1 MKSIDQLFCSS
12 PASTAICS
20 STVQHGVVPHG
31 GGVRPTIDRRRV
43 HRLGGH
49 PPKNRAPAPCSSHLP
64 FDPIPHYQK
73 ARKST
78 SSAVKPGELSRKSSA
93 DVGDLRAATAATS
106 PPGSSRY
113 LLGDS
118 PFIDLLSSSNANLA
132 RKSLVKR
139 QPSNELPVFRS
150 SSARSPLESPV
161 YKPPSLTYVDDS
173 NVKSSPSTPSHHNHQ
188 VVELR
193 VSIHCKGCE
202 GKVRKH
208 LSRMEGVTSFSID
221 LYSKKVTVIGDVTP
235 VGVLASLSKVKNAQ
249 LWPSPATV
257 MSSSSPRV
265 SLTN

>member
-20 STVQHGVVPHG
+20 STVQHAVIPH
-31 GGVRPTIDRRRV
+31 GGVRPIDRRRV
-43 HRLGGH
+43 HRLGH
-49 PPKNRAPAPCSSHLP
+49 PPKARAPAPCSSHLP
-64 FDPIPHYQK
+64 FDPIPQYQK

-78 SSAVKPGELSRKSSA
+78 SSSAVKPGELRRKSSA
-93 DVGDLRAATAATS
+93 DVSDLQAATATTS

-118 PFIDLLSSSNANLA
+118 PFIHFLSSDDTNLA
-132 RKSLVKR
+132 RKTLVKR

-173 NVKSSPSTPSHHNHQ
+173 NVKSFPSTPSHRNHQ

-221 LYSKKVTVIGDVTP
+221 LYSKKVTVMGDVTP

-249 LWPSPATV
+249 LWPSPAAV

-265 SLTN
+265 GLTN

>member
-20 STVQHGVVPHG
+20 STVQHGVVPYG

-49 PPKNRAPAPCSSHLP
+49 PPKTRSPAPCSSHLP
-64 FDPIPHYQK
+64 FDPITHYQK

-78 SSAVKPGELSRKSSA
+78 SSAVKPGEA
-93 DVGDLRAATAATS
+93 VTAATS

-118 PFIDLLSSSNANLA
+118 PFIDFLSSSDTNLA

-173 NVKSSPSTPSHHNHQ
+173 NVKSSPSTPSQQ

-221 LYSKKVTVIGDVTP
+221 LYSKKVIVIGDVTP

>member
-1 MKSIDQLFCSS
+1 M
-12 PASTAICS
+12 
-20 STVQHGVVPHG
+20 
-31 GGVRPTIDRRRV
+31 
-43 HRLGGH
+43 
-49 PPKNRAPAPCSSHLP
+49 
-64 FDPIPHYQK
+64 
-73 ARKST
+73 
-78 SSAVKPGELSRKSSA
+78 
-93 DVGDLRAATAATS
+93 RAATAATS

-118 PFIDLLSSSNANLA
+118 PFIDFLSSYDTNLA

-150 SSARSPLESPV
+150 SSARSPLESP
-161 YKPPSLTYVDDS
+161 
-173 NVKSSPSTPSHHNHQ
+173 

-221 LYSKKVTVIGDVTP
+221 LYSKKVIVIGDVTP
-235 VGVLASLSKVKNAQ
+235 MGVLASLSKVKNAQ